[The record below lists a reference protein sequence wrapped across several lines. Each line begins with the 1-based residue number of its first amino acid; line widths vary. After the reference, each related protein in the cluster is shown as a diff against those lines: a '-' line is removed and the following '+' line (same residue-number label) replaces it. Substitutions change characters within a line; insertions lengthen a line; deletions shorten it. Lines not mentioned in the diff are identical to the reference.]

1 MAPHKKGA
9 LEEGLTLVFVDEA
22 GFSLRPSVRK
32 TWAPKGQTPI
42 LRHHFNWK
50 RLHAIGAIACRADG
64 SEPELLLR
72 LQPESIKSDA
82 VVGFLD
88 QVQQEI
94 AGKVLVIWDGLPAH
108 RSKVVKDHIEARGD
122 RLIVE
127 RFPAYAPELN
137 PVEYLW
143 STVKGRYVANRCPDY
158 ISELEAAVASA
169 KTIIAKEDATMAGFL
184 RASKLFE

>member
-1 MAPHKKGA
+1 M
-9 LEEGLTLVFVDEA
+9 TLVFVDEA

-32 TWAPKGQTPI
+32 TWAPKGKTPI
-42 LRHHFNWK
+42 LRHRFNWK

-64 SEPELLLR
+64 SDPQLLLH

-82 VVGFLD
+82 VVGFLE
-88 QVQQEI
+88 QVQHEI
-94 AGKVLVIWDGLPAH
+94 TGKVLIIWDGLPAH
-108 RSKVVKDHIEARGD
+108 RSKIVKGHLEGCGNA
-122 RLIVE
+122 LSVT

-158 ISELEAAVASA
+158 IADLETAVVSA
-169 KTIIAKEDATMAGFL
+169 KEKIAAERDTLSGFL
-184 RASKLFE
+184 RASRMFE